1 MSLVVTSSYERASV
15 SSQEEEQNVTDDQRF
30 DGRVAEYLMTD
41 PTFFVRNPQVLAAIE
56 IPHDSGPAVSLI
68 EQQVRVLRKQLE
80 AERNRLTHLISRAR
94 EYEALSG
101 RLHHLVLKLIAA
113 QDSEQV
119 CTLLKDALLTE
130 FSAEAM
136 TLKLFQT
143 EMESGPRTDPLTLA
157 FRDFLDRHHAL
168 CGPLDHEKAK
178 MLFGPAGADIRSAAL
193 VPVRADGHA
202 GVLAIGSRDVERF
215 RPDMG
220 TDLLDR
226 LGEVV
231 AQKLRVIPLD
241 HCDEVAEEPGA
252 IAAQ

>member
-1 MSLVVTSSYERASV
+1 M
-15 SSQEEEQNVTDDQRF
+15 SSQEANPSVMEDPGF
-30 DGRVAEYLMTD
+30 DGKVAAYLMTD
-41 PTFFVRNPQVLAAIE
+41 PGFFDRHPQVLAALE
-56 IPHDSGPAVSLI
+56 IPHASGAAVSLI

-80 AERNRLTHLISRAR
+80 AERSRLTHLIARAR

-136 TLKLFQT
+136 TLKLFQI
-143 EMESGPRTDPLTLA
+143 ESGPLTDPLTLA

-168 CGPLDHEKAK
+168 CGPLDQEKAQ
-178 MLFGPAGADIRSAAL
+178 MLFGPAGARIRSAAL

-202 GVLAIGSRDVERF
+202 GVLAIGSRDGERF

-220 TDLLDR
+220 TELLDR

-231 AQKLRVIPLD
+231 AHKLHVIPLGR
-241 HCDEVAEEPGA
+241 CDEIAEIDGGA
-252 IAAQ
+252 ESAQSS